1 MGCSLGSAVVQ
12 WIALSPRPWLSAIGL
27 VGAGARLKVLPAV
40 LDGLRQEGERQQ
52 SMGMMAEFC
61 LSPSTGE
68 PLRSSFTEKFRHTS
82 PELVLNDL
90 LACDAF
96 DVMKRIGE
104 ISLPTWIIVG
114 EDDNLTPMKYAR
126 FLHEHISGSR
136 LSVIPGAGH
145 LVMMEK
151 PKEFNELL
159 GQFLVDVGLVAAS

>member
-1 MGCSLGSAVVQ
+1 
-12 WIALSPRPWLSAIGL
+12 
-27 VGAGARLKVLPAV
+27 
-40 LDGLRQEGERQQ
+40 
-52 SMGMMAEFC
+52 
-61 LSPSTGE
+61 
-68 PLRSSFTEKFRHTS
+68 
-82 PELVLNDL
+82 
-90 LACDAF
+90 
-96 DVMKRIGE
+96 MKRIGE